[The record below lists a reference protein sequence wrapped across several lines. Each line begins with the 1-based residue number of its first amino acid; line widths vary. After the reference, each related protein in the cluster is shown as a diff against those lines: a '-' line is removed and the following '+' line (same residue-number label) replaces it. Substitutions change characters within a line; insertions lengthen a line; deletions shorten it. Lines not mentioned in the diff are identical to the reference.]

1 MTPPS
6 LRTAVLVPC
15 HNEEASIATVVA
27 DFRTSLPEATVYVYD
42 NASTDA
48 TADQARA
55 AGAIVRVEPLAGK
68 GRVVR
73 RMFADIEADVYV
85 VVDGDATYDA
95 AAAGPMVKRLLADQL
110 DMVVGR
116 RIADDSGDGE
126 RDRDAYRRGHTL
138 GNRFFSRVLRVLFGS
153 QFKDVFSGYRVMSRR
168 FVKSLPVTSHG
179 FEIETEITT
188 HAVEVGAACVEID
201 TTYRAR
207 HVDSESSLRTYR
219 DGFRILRKSIV
230 LFQELRPLRFYTILS
245 AMFTVVALALGI
257 RVLIEFIETSKVP
270 HFPTAILAASIQIT
284 AFVLLATGIILNAVG
299 RGRRDARRLA
309 YLTIPHPT
317 AGAEAAH

>member
-1 MTPPS
+1 MTSTS

-15 HNEEASIATVVA
+15 HNEEASVATVVA
-27 DFRTSLPEATVYVYD
+27 DFRASLPGATVYVYD
-42 NASTDA
+42 NASTDT
-48 TADQARA
+48 TADRARA
-55 AGAIVRVEPLAGK
+55 AGAIVRVEPLPGK

-95 AAAGPMVKRLLADQL
+95 AAAGPMVKRLLDEQL

-116 RIADDSGDGE
+116 RITGESDADP
-126 RDRDAYRRGHTL
+126 YRRGHTL

-188 HAVEVGAACVEID
+188 HAVEVGAASVEVD

-245 AMFTVVALALGI
+245 VMFTVVALALGI

-270 HFPTAILAASIQIT
+270 HFPTAILAASVQIT
-284 AFVLLATGIILNAVG
+284 AFVLLATGIILDAVR

-309 YLTIPHPT
+309 YLSIPHPDT
-317 AGAEAAH
+317 GAEVTG

>member
-1 MTPPS
+1 MTSAS

-15 HNEEASIATVVA
+15 HNEEASVATVVT
-27 DFRTSLPEATVYVYD
+27 DFRASLPDATVYVYD

-48 TADQARA
+48 TAERARA
-55 AGAIVRVEPLAGK
+55 AGAIVRVEPLPGK

-73 RMFADIEADVYV
+73 RMFADIEADIYV

-95 AAAGPMVKRLLADQL
+95 AAAGPMVKRLLDEQL

-116 RIADDSGDGE
+116 RVTSDVDG
-126 RDRDAYRRGHTL
+126 DAYRRGHTL

-188 HAVEVGAACVEID
+188 HAVEVGAACVEVD
-201 TTYRAR
+201 TNYRAR

-230 LFQELRPLRFYTILS
+230 LFRELRPLRFYTILS
-245 AMFTVVALALGI
+245 AIFTVVALALGI

-284 AFVLLATGIILNAVG
+284 AFVLLATGIILDAVG

-309 YLTIPHPT
+309 YLTIPRPDM
-317 AGAEAAH
+317 GAEVAR

>member
-1 MTPPS
+1 MTAAS

-15 HNEEASIATVVA
+15 HNEEASVATVVA
-27 DFRTSLPEATVYVYD
+27 DFRASLPGATVYVYD

-48 TADQARA
+48 TADRARA
-55 AGAIVRVEPLAGK
+55 AGAIVRVEPVPGK

-95 AAAGPMVKRLLADQL
+95 AAAGPMVKRLLDEQL

-116 RIADDSGDGE
+116 RITSDADA
-126 RDRDAYRRGHTL
+126 DAYRRGHTL

-188 HAVEVGAACVEID
+188 HAVEVGAACLEVD
-201 TTYRAR
+201 TSYRAR

-270 HFPTAILAASIQIT
+270 HFPTAILAASVQIT
-284 AFVLLATGIILNAVG
+284 AFVLLATGIILDAVG
-299 RGRRDARRLA
+299 RGRRDSRRLA
-309 YLTIPHPT
+309 YLTIPHP
-317 AGAEAAH
+317 ADGVAEASK